1 MEIYIGS
8 MTIINVIKKKCAYQ
22 NANTYKIIME
32 IDMGM

>member
-8 MTIINVIKKKCAYQ
+8 MTIINVIKKTCTYQ
-22 NANTYKIIME
+22 NTNTYKIIME